1 MAKAVV
7 VIFFLIGFVIFS
19 IIKYAGAGIK
29 AAYKHV
35 NDGLDQQPNFDGS
48 KKVNH
53 QDQTNVLV
61 KMIAET
67 LNAQITLSGAPSQS
81 SLSEDDFVIGYVG
94 GYAEG
99 CMQVMNID
107 LNDAERF
114 GILSVTFFDIFGHE
128 KGIELLKPILQNPEE
143 MSGKFANGWTTGVE
157 DVRCWLGSGSHGNK
171 QSPIGLIE
179 HLRGANL

>member
-7 VIFFLIGFVIFS
+7 VIFFLIGFLLFS

-35 NDGLDQQPNFDGS
+35 NDELDQRPNFDGS
-48 KKVNH
+48 QKVNN
-53 QDQTNVLV
+53 QDRTTVLV
-61 KMIAET
+61 KMIAES
-67 LNAQITLSGAPSQS
+67 LNAQIAFSGSPTPS
-81 SLSEDDFVIGYVG
+81 SLSEDDFVIGYVC
-94 GYAEG
+94 GYSEG

-107 LNDAERF
+107 LNDTERF
-114 GILSVTFFDIFGHE
+114 GILTVTFFDIFGHE
-128 KGIELLKPILQNPEE
+128 KATELLKPILQNPEE

-157 DVRCWLGSGSHGNK
+157 EVRCWLGSGGGENQK
-171 QSPIGLIE
+171 SPRGLME